1 MGVKELPGKANKM
14 IVFNNLPEI
23 MTRQDVA
30 EALRIGRDKSYE
42 IMQSGKMKVL
52 KLGKVTR
59 VRREDFIEYVNN
71 CTQKG

>member
-1 MGVKELPGKANKM
+1 M

-52 KLGKVTR
+52 KLGKVTH
-59 VRREDFIEYVNN
+59 VRREDFIEYVNS
-71 CTQKG
+71 CTQRG

>member
-1 MGVKELPGKANKM
+1 
-14 IVFNNLPEI
+14 